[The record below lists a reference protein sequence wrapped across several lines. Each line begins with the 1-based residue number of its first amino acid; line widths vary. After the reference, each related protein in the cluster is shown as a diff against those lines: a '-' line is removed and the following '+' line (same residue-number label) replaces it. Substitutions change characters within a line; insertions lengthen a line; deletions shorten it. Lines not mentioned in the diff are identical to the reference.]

1 MAVQRS
7 RTARPERATDRVLM
21 PFAKDD
27 AEGQARV
34 TAFLRELQRKADIE
48 LARMNVRFRGNSGHR
63 DFRASFLLLTHSDIA
78 ISARPGH
85 KKGRPSRRP
94 SP

>member
-1 MAVQRS
+1 
-7 RTARPERATDRVLM
+7 M

>member
-7 RTARPERATDRVLM
+7 RTAGPERATDRVLM

-48 LARMNVRFRGNSGHR
+48 LAQMNVRFRGNSGHR
-63 DFRASFLLLTHSDIA
+63 DFRASCLLLKAHAAALPPKADIA
-78 ISARPGH
+78 EREQNV
-85 KKGRPSRRP
+85 R
-94 SP
+94 